1 MEVSTVI
8 AIVAAVAVAY
18 GLLVGVLYTQQR
30 HLLYLP
36 DRSHPSLAE
45 AGVPGLAAVETATAD
60 GLRLLAWYRP
70 AQEGRPTVLYFHGNG
85 GHIGYRAD
93 RAQVFAAV
101 GFGVM
106 LAEYRGYGGN
116 PGSPSEEGFHRD
128 AVAAL
133 DFLRARGVRP
143 VDIVLYGESLGTA
156 VAVRL
161 AAELAAQGTPVGA
174 LILEAPFTSVADVAQ
189 HHYFYVPAR
198 ALVKDKFDA
207 ASRIA
212 AVKAPVLVIHGE
224 ADMVVPV
231 SFGRALLAAAVEPK
245 RGWFPAR
252 ADHATIFNGDAVR
265 VIDGFLRDHLR

>member
-1 MEVSTVI
+1 MGVSTVI
-8 AIVAAVAVAY
+8 AFVAAVAVAY

-36 DRSHPSLAE
+36 DRSRPSLVE
-45 AGVPGLAAVETATAD
+45 AGVPGLAAVETATGD

-70 AQEGRPTVLYFHGNG
+70 APEGRPTILYFHGNG

-93 RAQVFAAV
+93 RVQVIASA
-101 GFGVM
+101 GLGVM

-116 PGSPSEEGFHRD
+116 PGSPSEEGFHSD

-133 DFLRARGVRP
+133 DFLRARSVRP
-143 VDIVLYGESLGTA
+143 ADIVLYGESLGTA

-174 LILEAPFTSVADVAQ
+174 LILEAPFTSIADVAQ

-231 SFGRALLAAAVEPK
+231 SFGRALLAAAAEPK

-252 ADHATIFNGDAVR
+252 ADHATIFHGDAMR
-265 VIDGFLRDHLR
+265 IIDGFLRDHLR